1 MRAQP
6 EQLIVELVYDRGCP
20 NVDQARERISAA
32 LREVGAPPSWSE
44 WDRAGDATPAS
55 LRNFGSP
62 TVLVNGQDVSGDQN
76 AGAKADAN
84 SCRVYRDDC
93 GRVCGAPS
101 VMMIVSALNGGAR

>member
-6 EQLIVELVYDRGCP
+6 EQLTVELVYDRGCP

-93 GRVCGAPS
+93 GCVCGAPS